1 MKKIIFGLIATVFM
15 GVSSFG
21 QTIKSSD
28 LEFVGIEH
36 NRLLE
41 KIFSQIDNKNYSKEK
56 KKQVAYQILLDD
68 IKSKNLTNEDEVKVK
83 KILDETFKGTY
94 LKDKD
99 KLYPKE
105 FSNHLSNEVKNLL
118 DELNTVLK
126 TESTSSKEIIQKIK
140 SFENRVS
147 NSNLKDNDLIILY
160 SATNTAKYSVEF
172 WENLV
177 NNNPQNYA
185 ALSCC
190 GWLLDLGK
198 ADLKGAVGGAVGA
211 LIVNVV
217 PVFGQV
223 AYGSTIVVAGA
234 GNSVIAGL
242 DMLF

>member
-1 MKKIIFGLIATVFM
+1 LHSDMITRKIVKSILNLIAFILLH
-15 GVSSFG
+15 VSTLEQSV
-21 QTIKSSD
+21 KSSE
-28 LEFVGIEH
+28 LKFVCIEH

-41 KIFSQIDNKNYSKEK
+41 KIFSQIDNTTYSKK
-56 KKQVAYQILLDD
+56 KKKEVAYQILLDD

-172 WENLV
+172 W
-177 NNNPQNYA
+177 
-185 ALSCC
+185 
-190 GWLLDLGK
+190 
-198 ADLKGAVGGAVGA
+198 
-211 LIVNVV
+211 
-217 PVFGQV
+217 
-223 AYGSTIVVAGA
+223 
-234 GNSVIAGL
+234 
-242 DMLF
+242 